1 LIDLLLNMKKN
12 IPVYLLTENVPIAIS
27 SRNFKNRYPFLE
39 KTLKKIAMT
48 IKLMYLQSEN
58 TLGRRKINI
67 HPQVMVF
74 SFIYLIVV
82 ISLANNI
89 KSQLTAFFFI
99 VVFYHISKTSYKYVY
114 KKIIFLSFV
123 FGLLIFLPAL
133 LNVITPGKIVLRI
146 FTFNS
151 SFHFWIYNVP
161 QIIGITDNGIH
172 IVVLLFLRVLNSI
185 SLAMFFLYSSS
196 FPQLIK
202 GFKVFFIPDTFLMI
216 ISLAYKFIF
225 ILSKSIEESYFA
237 LKSRLA
243 GNVRNKNVQNIISGR
258 VFYIFKKAQSNYENT
273 YAAMISK
280 GYCGK
285 VIFQNETKIKV
296 VDLYFLLIMLV
307 TGIIIIFI

>member
-1 LIDLLLNMKKN
+1 MENNLPVFLLNKN
-12 IPVYLLTENVPIAIS
+12 VQNNSFQKTRKSKL
-27 SRNFKNRYPFLE
+27 PFLE
-39 KTLKKIAMT
+39 KTLKKIAVT
-48 IKLMYLQSEN
+48 IKLMYLQSEV
-58 TLGRRKINI
+58 TSGKKILHI
-67 HPQVMVF
+67 HPQVKVF

-89 KSQLTAFFFI
+89 KSQLSAFFFI
-99 VVFYHISKTSYKYVY
+99 VVFYLISKISYKYVY

-123 FGLLIFLPAL
+123 FGLLIFLPAS
-133 LNVITPGKIVLRI
+133 LNVITPGKIVFRI

-151 SFHFWIYNVP
+151 PFHFLIYNVP
-161 QIIGITDNGIH
+161 QIIGITDSGIH
-172 IVVLLFLRVLNSI
+172 VVELLFLRVLNSI
-185 SLAMFFLYSSS
+185 SLAMLFLYSSS

-225 ILSKSIEESYFA
+225 ILSKSIEETYFA

-243 GNVRNKNVQNIISGR
+243 GNVHNKNAQNIISGR

-280 GYCGK
+280 GYYGK

-296 VDLYFLLIMLV
+296 ADIYFLLIALI
-307 TGIIIIFI
+307 TGITITLI